1 MKVLCSHAGRFGDL
15 IWSLPTARAIA
26 EAIGEPVDFCISEA
40 YGSIAPLVAK
50 QDYIRRA
57 FVDETW
63 KIRETAPVTP
73 TEPGRDLS
81 RWDKVI
87 HLSMKGWPLSKTL
100 AEGYWLTAA
109 EQVPELKPLD
119 LKRPWIKADQEV
131 TKDRCDVAVGFTDNW
146 FELVFGLFE
155 LVSGAFDEEDASFT
169 VLCQAGSRWNTEAR
183 WFARDWLRTA
193 DVLSKSKVFFGCCSA
208 LWVLANALGKRTV
221 IAEPM
226 EGRWDKVFWLEHAR
240 NVMVMGGDGKPTWD
254 ARACVQTLRKA
265 LEGAE

>member
-1 MKVLCSHAGRFGDL
+1 
-15 IWSLPTARAIA
+15 
-26 EAIGEPVDFCISEA
+26 
-40 YGSIAPLVAK
+40 
-50 QDYIRRA
+50 
-57 FVDETW
+57 
-63 KIRETAPVTP
+63 
-73 TEPGRDLS
+73 
-81 RWDKVI
+81 
-87 HLSMKGWPLSKTL
+87 MKGWPLSKTL

-109 EQVPELKPLD
+109 EQVPGLKPLD
-119 LKRPWIKADQEV
+119 LERPWIKPVDMGE
-131 TKDRCDVAVGFTDNW
+131 RGSDVVVGFTDNW